1 MAFTDHP
8 VDAYVFPQ
16 DGASSGISDFDAD
29 WQNAAYV
36 GGLAKAQ
43 TTDYTP
49 EGVDVTVDYANNTFD
64 ATSGLSFIEDTQDI
78 EFRDWDDSEQV
89 RSGLWT
95 EGYLSVMFFE
105 GATGIPLETTTGT
118 NYVYLGWDRSD
129 QNSTFIRVADT
140 DNPPA
145 IGVKIEAIDA
155 GANSSAPKNRVAGY
169 SWNFL
174 GKHETGGFV
183 GEADVQWPENGYDE
197 YKVKFI
203 NVQGQGTSGGQ
214 QLHARINNVT
224 SGYHFRTTQNN
235 TGNSDRF
242 KLLQGEGGEMHIAGH
257 LYFSMDAGKWQYD
270 NRLTSNEEKQYSF
283 SGSNYNTSVNPLNSM
298 QLFWGSGQSIKGEFN
313 IWGRDRL

>member
-1 MAFTDHP
+1 MAFTDHTI
-8 VDAYVFPQ
+8 DAYVFPQ

-43 TTDYTP
+43 TADYTP
-49 EGVDVTVDYANNTFD
+49 EGVDVTVDYGNNTFD
-64 ATSGLSFIEDTQDI
+64 LSSGLSFIEDPQDI

-95 EGYLSVMFFE
+95 EGYLSVMLVPSVQD
-105 GATGIPLETTTGT
+105 IPLENNTSV
-118 NYVYLGWDRSD
+118 NHIYLGWDRTA
-129 QNSTFIRVADT
+129 QNNTFVRVADT
-140 DNPPA
+140 ENAPT
-145 IGVKIEAIDA
+145 IGVKIETIDPVA
-155 GANSSAPKNRVAGY
+155 GSSAPKNRVAGY

-183 GEADVQWPENGYDE
+183 GEANVQWPENGYDE

-203 NVQGQGTSGGQ
+203 DVQGQGTSSGQ
-214 QLHARINNVT
+214 QLHGRINNVT

-235 TGNSDRF
+235 SANVDRF
-242 KLLQGEGGEMHIAGH
+242 KILQGEGGAMHIGGH
-257 LYFSMDAGKWQYD
+257 LYFSMHGDRWQYD

-283 SGSNYNTSVNPLNSM
+283 SGQNYNTSVNPINSM
-298 QLFWGSGQSIKGEFN
+298 QLFWSSGKDISGTFN
-313 IWGRDRL
+313 IWGRNTL